1 MTLTMSH
8 TSTDGFRAA
17 EQWHIEV
24 CVAEEAAE
32 GYLFPSNLRQ
42 AFDALPAAAQGDFL
56 DAIGA
61 LFVNFQVIGEPVPGR
76 QNLREDVRLHAM
88 SPQEQDEWAHEQ
100 ELLGDRE
107 AQA

>member
-1 MTLTMSH
+1 MKAHHT
-8 TSTDGFRAA
+8 TSTGFEAA
-17 EQWHIEV
+17 EQWHIQL
-24 CVAEEAAE
+24 CAADDTAQ

-42 AFDALPAAAQGDFL
+42 VFEALPLAHRGDFL

-76 QNLREDVRLHAM
+76 QNLREDCRLHAM

-107 AQA
+107 VQA

>member
-1 MTLTMSH
+1 MKTTLKH
-8 TSTDGFRAA
+8 IDGFRAA
-17 EQWHIEV
+17 EQRHIDF
-24 CVAEEAAE
+24 CAAEEAAE

-42 AFDALPAAAQGDFL
+42 AFATLPAAAQGDFL

-76 QNLREDVRLHAM
+76 QNLREDCRLHSL
-88 SPQEQDEWAHEQ
+88 SPQEQDDWAHEQ

-107 AQA
+107 VQA

>member
-1 MTLTMSH
+1 MTLIP

-24 CVAEEAAE
+24 CAAEEAAE
-32 GYLFPSNLRQ
+32 GYLFPSNLRET
-42 AFDALPAAAQGDFL
+42 FDALPAAAQRDFL

-88 SPQEQDEWAHEQ
+88 SPQEQDEWTHEQ
-100 ELLGDRE
+100 ELLGGQE
-107 AQA
+107 LQA

>member
-1 MTLTMSH
+1 MATIPRI
-8 TSTDGFRAA
+8 DGFHAA
-17 EQWHIEV
+17 EQWHIDF
-24 CVAEEAAE
+24 CAAEEAAE

-42 AFDALPAAAQGDFL
+42 AFAALPAEAQGDFL

-76 QNLREDVRLHAM
+76 QNLREDYRLHAL

-100 ELLGDRE
+100 ELLGDLE
-107 AQA
+107 VQA